1 MKTFGRALALMTML
15 VSCVFVAPTLAFADP
30 TVYPVG
36 NDDEFKDAVAD
47 INVNGK
53 TGEDYVIKL
62 TDDFESN
69 GATFSSDCTTTI
81 LGNGHT
87 ITFPHREASL
97 SVQKGSRL
105 NLGSTD
111 GRDVLTIKGGSEQ
124 NNDAPGLLYIMGSC
138 DMYAGVTLANRQG
151 NNYFG
156 GGVTVYGGTF
166 HMYGGTI
173 ENCGL
178 KDGSLCYGGGVGV
191 VRGGSFVMDNGEIK
205 NCYADSDFALGGI
218 PQALG
223 GGVCVTGGS
232 SFVMNGGSI
241 SNNRATG
248 EGGGVAVVAS
258 LSEKVD
264 GSRAIKSYVELNGG
278 TIDGNTAGDGAGVFM
293 SAGYGAL
300 TAGLW
305 TGTSSAAAA
314 EKQGLHIGGVS
325 ITGNKAGEQGCSGG
339 GVLVFDAG
347 KLATVSIDGA
357 TISGNSAAQGGGL
370 AAYASSDMDAITVTN
385 TVLCNNTAST
395 SGADICT
402 ARTKVSLSSARDMG
416 ENYLGAPDDVYGSRI
431 DGWYVD
437 NEGSRYASQ
446 QVGERQAFGDRVS
459 IGASDSVSLV
469 AASNNRL
476 VKVSFTNEDG
486 SVTYGEGWYESGT
499 KADQIQVPKPAKD
512 SDDTFDYKF
521 AGWDSEIADV
531 TVETVYK
538 AQFNRL
544 FKVFGARYE
553 FQSATPGQQLPDE
566 VLALLPADGT
576 RYPRGSEIGA
586 LAPSQTSVETADGT
600 WTFVGYDRTT
610 AEASMDNAD
619 NEGNVHFSGAWKFT
633 RKATP
638 AQPGNGGATAGANP
652 AGKADGASSEGA
664 QLPQTSDAFDPG
676 ALLALIAAG
685 ATSLIV
691 AAAIRE

>member
-15 VSCVFVAPTLAFADP
+15 VSCVFAAPTLAFADP
-30 TVYPVG
+30 TVYEVG
-36 NDDEFKDAVAD
+36 NSDEFNDAVAA
-47 INVNGK
+47 INGK
-53 TGEDYVIKL
+53 TSGDYVIKL
-62 TDDFESN
+62 THDIESN
-69 GATFSSDCTTTI
+69 GASFSSDCTTTI

-97 SVQKGSRL
+97 SVQEGSRL

-124 NNDAPGLLYIMGSC
+124 NSDAPGLLDIMGTC
-138 DMYAGVTLANRQG
+138 DMYAGVTLTGREG
-151 NNYFG
+151 NNYYG

-166 HMYGGTI
+166 HMHGGAI

-258 LSEKVD
+258 YSERVD
-264 GSRAIKSYVELNGG
+264 GSLAIKSYVELNGG

-293 SAGYGAL
+293 SAGYGAR
-300 TAGLW
+300 TVGLW
-305 TGTSSAAAA
+305 DGTSSAAAA

-385 TVLCNNTAST
+385 TVLCNNTAFT
-395 SGADICT
+395 SGADVCT

-416 ENYLGAPDDVYGSRI
+416 ENYLGAPDDVRGSRI

-446 QVGERQAFGDRVS
+446 QAGEHQAFGDRAS
-459 IGASDSVSLV
+459 IGASDSVSLI

-486 SVTYGEGWYESGT
+486 SVTYGEGWYEPGT
-499 KADQIQVPKPAKD
+499 KAGQIQVPKPAKD
-512 SDDTFDYKF
+512 SDDTFDYEF

-619 NEGNVHFSGAWKFT
+619 EEGNVHFSGAWKFT

-638 AQPGNGGATAGANP
+638 AQPGDGGATAGANP

-664 QLPQTSDAFDPG
+664 QLPQTSDAFGPG

-685 ATSLIV
+685 ATSLIA